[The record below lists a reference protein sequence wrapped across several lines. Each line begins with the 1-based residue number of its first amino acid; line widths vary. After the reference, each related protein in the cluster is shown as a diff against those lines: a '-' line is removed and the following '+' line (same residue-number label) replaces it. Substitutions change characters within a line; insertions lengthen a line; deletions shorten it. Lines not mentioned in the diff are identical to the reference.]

1 MSKHSNT
8 AYSNHDNSRTLITVP
23 LQTESQRSITHIHT
37 NTTVILYSN
46 ISIIYMYNI
55 QSGTSAVLITVHFNI
70 KKHTELVNE
79 NMMTGKTCL

>member
-1 MSKHSNT
+1 MSKHSKT
-8 AYSNHDNSRTLITVP
+8 AYSNHDNSKTLFRVP
-23 LQTESQRSITHIHT
+23 LQTESQRSVTHIHT

-70 KKHTELVNE
+70 QKHTELVNE
-79 NMMTGKTCL
+79 NLMTGKTCL